1 MTQPAD
7 WLTSVVR
14 ILEAD
19 TGDLRELAL
28 IGGADPATVYIGT
41 SLDGVDI
48 RGQDLRGMALPG
60 LDLGRVRKDDA
71 TRLDDLPPAP
81 DLQQPLIFV
90 VDRAVDPRGALPR
103 NIDAALYRGAEEEDF
118 LEAASA
124 QRGPIFLIFSP
135 ATLDEAAHVADRLR
149 ALERPFVSISV
160 EPGRRTPD
168 ADMRRHMAEAMS
180 PVVSVQRQ
188 TGLFA
193 HAGSLS
199 GEIGDLIRLLIA
211 GWLDRDRYIQ
221 GGAAYFARATGAGSV
236 PLGDAAAQI
245 FDRLWQMRIPVH
257 DTTVLVTDAS
267 KVRNVNVG
275 VSTISTLLDPW
286 HLEQATR
293 PSGVRSPDLAVF
305 TPLSHIDQHPSDP
318 YRAVIDAL
326 AKEGWKLEWDERG
339 RDHLDFQMA
348 GGGPVYSGRMSR
360 EAGHLAIKPD
370 AWPGIGAFSFTDLDA
385 LVVTPDADIATV
397 AERMVI
403 DREFWVTS
411 RDLLAF
417 PPSAASLWL
426 LLASQMRRMGRS
438 IDGRGRQLY
447 LRLLLSAA
455 FDARAVLHPEE
466 GLLSALVFDPH
477 AFEHLRVSASAYA
490 ASSQGARCRLRIH
503 HSEHGR
509 ASRVAAEVELLID
522 AVGVR
527 ALSPDEWAAPR
538 LGVMDP
544 GLEDW
549 IREGPLFTLARVN
562 P

>member
-1 MTQPAD
+1 MTHPTD

-41 SLDGVDI
+41 RLDGVDI

-60 LDLGRVRKDDA
+60 LDLARVRKDEA
-71 TRLDDLPPAP
+71 TQLDDLPPAP
-81 DLQQPLIFV
+81 ELQLPLIFA

-103 NIDAALYRGAEEEDF
+103 NIDAALYRGAEAEEFID
-118 LEAASA
+118 AASG

-135 ATLDEAAHVADRLR
+135 ATFGEAAQVADRLR

-160 EPGRRTPD
+160 EPGRRPPD
-168 ADMRRHMAEAMS
+168 ADIRQRMAESMF

-188 TGLFA
+188 TGMFA
-193 HAGSLS
+193 HVGSLS

-211 GWLDRDRYIQ
+211 GWPDRDRYIQ
-221 GGAAYFARATGAGSV
+221 GGAAYFMRATGAGSV

-257 DTTVLVTDAS
+257 ETKVLITDAS
-267 KVRNVNVG
+267 KVKNVNVG
-275 VSTISTLLDPW
+275 IAAISTLLDPS
-286 HLEQATR
+286 HVEQATR
-293 PSGVRSPDLAVF
+293 PPGVRSPDLAVF
-305 TPLSHIDQHPSDP
+305 TPLSRIDQHPSDP
-318 YRAVIDAL
+318 YQAVINAL
-326 AKEGWKLEWDERG
+326 AREGWKVDRDERG
-339 RDHLDFQMA
+339 RDHRDFQMA
-348 GGGPVYSGRMSR
+348 GGGPVYAGRMSR
-360 EAGHLAIKPD
+360 EADHLAIKPD

-385 LVVTPDADIATV
+385 LVVTPDAEIATV

-411 RDLLAF
+411 RDLLGF
-417 PPSAASLWL
+417 PPSAVSLWL

-455 FDARAVLHPEE
+455 FDARAVSHPEE
-466 GLLSALVFDPH
+466 RLLSALVFDPQ
-477 AFEHLRVSASAYA
+477 AFEHLRVSASGYA
-490 ASSQGARCRLRIH
+490 ASPQGARCRLRIH
-503 HSEHGR
+503 HKDYGR
-509 ASRVAAEVELLID
+509 ASRAAAEVDLLID

-527 ALSPDEWAAPR
+527 ALSPEQWAAPR
-538 LGVMDP
+538 LGVMDS

-549 IREGPLFTLARVN
+549 LREGALFSLARVD